1 MYINSKS
8 LKIICV
14 CGIGITYSILEYWHY
29 YKSVKR
35 YNHYN
40 NLRLP
45 NIIPEDEMNK
55 LVDVIINKNPK
66 IFRRCQKFIYT
77 KHIKNKT
84 DLYNAFFIDT
94 KKTEFPS
101 NYMKVGSSELYW
113 QYIPFC
119 IDFIMK
125 IIREIGNLYLSSIG
139 FSRTWYNTKDG
150 YYSIWTFHK
159 KNTKP
164 LIIFPGAGLGAIPYG
179 KISKTFNRTVYIIE
193 VPNLGYATPLSNSH
207 CTSES
212 LYDTISIHLQNNN
225 PNYDTPPDI
234 LAHSLGSFHAAMY
247 VNELYT
253 KNITSQNQLLPKQN
267 IVLCDPLSSV
277 YDSINSH
284 LYPFVDYCD
293 YKTNIIRVNN
303 KFEFYRY
310 ILLSHS
316 LEFNSWCKRYHNL
329 YNGTFWRDYSYSN
342 IKYIYSKNDILMD
355 SEYIIKQMNPTEY
368 ILNTKGKHGSCLFGK
383 NSEIVRKQ
391 ISDILNT

>member
-1 MYINSKS
+1 
-8 LKIICV
+8 
-14 CGIGITYSILEYWHY
+14 LEYWHY
-29 YKSVKR
+29 YKSIKR
-35 YNHYN
+35 YNHFN

-55 LVDVIINKNPK
+55 LVDVIVDKNPK
-66 IFRRCQKFIYT
+66 IFRRCQKFIHT

-94 KKTEFPS
+94 KTEYPS
-101 NYMKVGSSELYW
+101 NYVKIGCSKLYW

-119 IDFIMK
+119 IDFVMK
-125 IIREIGNLYLSSIG
+125 IIREIGNLHLSSIG
-139 FSRTWYNTKDG
+139 FIRTWYNTKDG

-164 LIIFPGAGLGAIPYG
+164 LIIFPGVGFGAIPYG
-179 KISKTFNRTVYIIE
+179 KLSKSFNRTVYIIE

-212 LYDTISIHLQNNN
+212 LYDTISIHLHNNN
-225 PNYDTPPDI
+225 PNYDTLPDI
-234 LAHSLGSFHAAMY
+234 LAHSLGSSHAAMY
-247 VNELYT
+247 VNESYI
-253 KNITSQNQLLPKQN
+253 KNNLTSRNKLLPKQN
-267 IVLCDPLSSV
+267 IVLCDPISCI
-277 YDSINSH
+277 YDSIISH

-329 YNGTFWRDYSYSN
+329 YNGTFWRDYPYSN

-355 SEYIIKQMNPTEY
+355 SEYIITQMNPTEY
-368 ILNTKGKHGSCLFGK
+368 IFNKKGKHGSCLFGK
-383 NSEIVRKQ
+383 NSEIVRKH
-391 ISDILNT
+391 ICDILNTEK